1 MTLSSI
7 SQVIIIKNHHS
18 RVRVRCTMAQK
29 KHTILII
36 DDNPANLEAIGACL
50 RLTQEQYTVIT
61 APNGQEGCQ
70 KAIFAQPDLVIM
82 DWIMPEM
89 SGLEALTLLKGRT
102 ETQDIPVVMLTGLG
116 SAKHVE
122 YALNAGAAD
131 YLRTP
136 IDKNELLARVRATLA
151 LQDSYKE
158 IKHQREKLETQN
170 HELLALNQEKN
181 EFLGIAAHDLKN
193 PLNNIADLA
202 RIIEQDTDSMTLAE
216 IQDFAKLI
224 RESSAKMFE
233 LVRNLLDVNAIE
245 RGGIHVQAQHF
256 DLVPLVNAV
265 IETYT
270 QRAASKGITL
280 HFDYEREEMF
290 AFADEHLSE
299 QVVENIISNA
309 VKYSPHGKNVYVRI
323 KDEGG
328 RMQQESV
335 ADSDLSPHTSSFLR
349 IEVADEGP
357 GISAEDMKKL
367 FGKFARLSAQPTG
380 GEHSTGLGLSIVR
393 KLAEA
398 MHGKVWCESQIGC
411 GATFIVE
418 LPTTPSSSAPPTET
432 GIV

>member
-1 MTLSSI
+1 
-7 SQVIIIKNHHS
+7 
-18 RVRVRCTMAQK
+18 MAQK

-50 RLTQEQYTVIT
+50 RLAQEEYTVLT

-89 SGLEALTLLKGRT
+89 SGLEALMLLKERT
-102 ETQDIPVVMLTGLG
+102 ETHDIPVVMLTGLG

-122 YALNAGAAD
+122 YALNAGASD

-136 IDKNELLARVRATLA
+136 IDKTELLARVRATLA

-158 IKHQREKLETQN
+158 IKHQREKLEAQN
-170 HELLALNQEKN
+170 HELVALNQEKN

-202 RIIEQDTDSMTLAE
+202 RIIEQDTDIMPLSE
-216 IQDFAKLI
+216 IKEFAKLI

-245 RGGIHVQAQHF
+245 RGGISVQAQRF
-256 DLVPLVNAV
+256 DLVPLVNGV
-265 IETYT
+265 IESYT

-280 HFDYEREEMF
+280 HFDYEHEEMVV
-290 AFADEHLSE
+290 FADEHLSE
-299 QVVENIISNA
+299 QVMENLISNA
-309 VKYSPHGKNVYVRI
+309 VKYSPHGKNVFVRM
-323 KDEGG
+323 KYEGG
-328 RMQQESV
+328 SMKQYS
-335 ADSDLSPHTSSFLR
+335 ASDLDPDSALSPHTSSFLR
-349 IEVADEGP
+349 VEVADEGP
-357 GISAEDMKKL
+357 GISPDDMKKL

-398 MHGKVWCESQIGC
+398 MHGKVWCESVLGH
-411 GATFIVE
+411 GATFLLA
-418 LPTTPSSSAPPTET
+418 LPIEARSPEVGSLEEAQNITDGAE
-432 GIV
+432 